1 METSAQVQAPHE
13 IQIIVQQEIMR
24 IMSDPRKAIKIYAQ
38 ALEQTEKELQK
49 ATDYINNDLMPK
61 VEMYAVV
68 MGTDRLV
75 EMSTVAKV
83 LNYRGM
89 GRNNLFE
96 YLKDK
101 KILRFNNT
109 PYQSYVD
116 AGYFKIVREPFER
129 DGYEGV
135 YDKTMTTQKGVD
147 YIGKLLRED
156 GYELNTR

>member
-1 METSAQVQAPHE
+1 MINTE
-13 IQIIVQQEIMR
+13 IQVLVQQELQKIF
-24 IMSDPRKAIKIYAQ
+24 SDPRKAIKIYAQ

-49 ATDYINNDLMPK
+49 ATDHINNDLMPK

-68 MGTDRLV
+68 MGTDGLI
-75 EMSTVAKV
+75 EMSTVAKI

-96 YLKDK
+96 YLKNK

-109 PYQSYVD
+109 PYQNYVD
-116 AGYFKIVREPFER
+116 SGYFKIVREPFER
-129 DGYEGV
+129 DGYEGI

-156 GYELNTR
+156 GYELNAR

>member
-1 METSAQVQAPHE
+1 MNTE
-13 IQIIVQQEIMR
+13 IQVLVQQELQKIF
-24 IMSDPRKAIKIYAQ
+24 SDPRTARKIYAQ

-49 ATDYINNDLMPK
+49 ATDYINNDLLPK
-61 VEMYAVV
+61 VEMYDVV
-68 MGTDRLV
+68 MGTDNLI
-75 EMSTVAKV
+75 EMSSVAKV

-96 YLKDK
+96 YLKNK

-109 PYQSYVD
+109 PYQNYVD

-156 GYELNTR
+156 GYELNAR

>member
-1 METSAQVQAPHE
+1 MNTE
-13 IQIIVQQEIMR
+13 IQVLVNQELQKIF
-24 IMSDPRKAIKIYAQ
+24 SDPRKAIKIYAQ

-49 ATDYINNDLMPK
+49 ATDYINNDLLPK
-61 VEMYAVV
+61 VEMYDVV
-68 MGTDRLV
+68 MGTDNLI
-75 EMSTVAKV
+75 EMSSVAKV

-96 YLKDK
+96 YLKNK

-116 AGYFKIVREPFER
+116 AGYFKIVREAFER
-129 DGYEGV
+129 DGYEGI

-156 GYELNTR
+156 GYELNAR